1 MWVWFLSLPLSM
13 FSMVFN
19 YTPHLSPVPLAR
31 RVWLCRKETVS
42 LQSQAV
48 MLLLKTH
55 WHAYARPISERYGT
69 SFRAASPRYASS
81 RYSVQNANHLD
92 ISTLVRARHLE
103 KLYKGKLM
111 SLMHSIYPR
120 ILHKILTLDRGWTKT
135 HGFFI
140 DMGGF
145 LPFEGDNAKGH
156 GVLSPESGVAH
167 GRKDRVSHC
176 NCGRDRGS

>member
-1 MWVWFLSLPLSM
+1 MILVLTFVYVFHGFQLHAAPLTSATGAACLTLPQGDGL
-13 FSMVFN
+13 
-19 YTPHLSPVPLAR
+19 LA
-31 RVWLCRKETVS
+31 ES
-42 LQSQAV
+42 SSNAAV
-48 MLLLKTH
+48 VKTH